1 MSVCVLLGFGRINT
15 KAVEGNCNILILG
28 KKGVGK
34 SVLMHRFLTR
44 NFDKPISDEEVL
56 DEDGKPYEHEKVY
69 YDPLDVSISVVEA
82 DIERTKDLQYYC
94 QNAHVIIH
102 MSDLTG
108 DNEQIPTTEELRDW
122 YTEFVRNVL
131 DQDNLYGEPG
141 KGRKLA
147 SDPNFVARKITD
159 KNIESEWWNLV
170 AQPNRIRKMGYIFFV
185 FNKIDRNNRNIDP
198 DRPYDD
204 FVEQR
209 EYVSK
214 MDNARSILFMNL
226 KGSDSK
232 TKLLYEKVQ
241 NLYKMCNFDIFKEPI
256 VEKEIVVETNSS
268 LNKKDL
274 VEDDKVGT
282 TSDDDEEKK
291 IVIPP
296 THGQQEDP
304 RLRSMVG
311 MVAGGAIIPQ
321 QPNQSPTEGTPLQQ
335 PPQQPK
341 WELLHPSTWCI
352 TQYIKRGLKY
362 LSFSG
367 D

>member
-1 MSVCVLLGFGRINT
+1 MKKILSVIMSVCVLLGFGRINT

-56 DEDGKPYEHEKVY
+56 DEDGKHYKHEKVY

-122 YTEFVRNVL
+122 YTEFVKTVL

-141 KGRKLA
+141 KGRILA
-147 SDPNFVARKITD
+147 SDPNFVARKTTD
-159 KNIESEWWNLV
+159 KNIESEWWKLV
-170 AQPNRIRKMGYIFFV
+170 EQPLRTRKMGYIFFV
-185 FNKIDRNNRNIDP
+185 FNKIDRSNRKIDP
-198 DRPYDD
+198 DYSYDE

-214 MDNARSILFMNL
+214 MDNARSILSMNL
-226 KGSDSK
+226 KDSDSK

-241 NLYKMCNFDIFKEPI
+241 NLYKMCTFDIFREPI
-256 VEKEIVVETNSS
+256 VKEKSLVETNSKS
-268 LNKKDL
+268 PIK
-274 VEDDKVGT
+274 EDNTGV
-282 TSDDDEEKK
+282 TSDYEKK

-296 THGQQEDP
+296 THGQQED
-304 RLRSMVG
+304 LV
-311 MVAGGAIIPQ
+311 IITQ
-321 QPNQSPTEGTPLQQ
+321 KQNQTPTPTEGTPLQEQ
-335 PPQQPK
+335 QQPTDGIVK
-341 WELLHPSTWCI
+341 AIVKAIVSGI
-352 TQYIKRGLKY
+352 KY
-362 LSFSG
+362 LICYASS

>member
-1 MSVCVLLGFGRINT
+1 MLLGFGRINT
-15 KAVEGNCNILILG
+15 KAVEGNCNILIVG

-56 DEDGKPYEHEKVY
+56 DEDGKHYKHEKVY
-69 YDPLDVSISVVEA
+69 YDPLDASISVVEA
-82 DIERTKDLQYYC
+82 DIEKTKDLQYYC

-108 DNEQIPTTEELRDW
+108 DNSMIPSTEEICDW
-122 YTEFVRNVL
+122 YTDFVRNVL

-141 KGRKLA
+141 KGRILA

-159 KNIESEWWNLV
+159 GNIESDWWNLV
-170 AQPNRIRKMGYIFFV
+170 ELHDSYSGGTRKMGYIFFV
-185 FNKIDRNNRNIDP
+185 FNKLDKSNKKIDP

-226 KGSDSK
+226 KDSDNK
-232 TKLLYEKVQ
+232 TKLLCEQVWKI
-241 NLYKMCNFDIFKEPI
+241 YKMCNFDIFREPKE
-256 VEKEIVVETNSS
+256 KSLVETNSKS
-268 LNKKDL
+268 PIEKDNTGITN
-274 VEDDKVGT
+274 DD
-282 TSDDDEEKK
+282 EKK

-335 PPQQPK
+335 QNQQK
-341 WELLHPSTWCI
+341 WCKKLWNN
-352 TQYIKRGLKY
+352 YIAGSCYGL
-362 LSFSG
+362 FG
-367 D
+367 VWE

>member
-15 KAVEGNCNILILG
+15 KAVEGNCNILIVG

-69 YDPLDVSISVVEA
+69 YDPLDASISVVEA

-122 YTEFVRNVL
+122 YTDFVRNVL

-141 KGRKLA
+141 KGRILA
-147 SDPNFVARKITD
+147 KDPNFVASEIGN
-159 KNIESEWWNLV
+159 NIHDTGWWDLV
-170 AQPNRIRKMGYIFFV
+170 CQPNKIRKMGYIFFV
-185 FNKIDRNNRNIDP
+185 FNKLDKSNKTIDP

-214 MDNARSILFMNL
+214 MRNARSILFMNL
-226 KGSDSK
+226 KDSDNK
-232 TKLLYEKVQ
+232 TKLLYEQVKYIY
-241 NLYKMCNFDIFKEPI
+241 NMCTFDIFKEPI
-256 VEKEIVVETNSS
+256 VEKEIVAETDSKNPIK
-268 LNKKDL
+268 NDNT
-274 VEDDKVGT
+274 DI
-282 TSDDDEEKK
+282 TSDDEKK
-291 IVIPP
+291 ILIPQ
-296 THGQQEDP
+296 THVQQEDLIQ
-304 RLRSMVG
+304 RNQNITNNHSKAYNFKKVCLY
-311 MVAGGAIIPQ
+311 ATGACIIL
-321 QPNQSPTEGTPLQQ
+321 GTVYGIYKGAKKLCNNIIS
-335 PPQQPK
+335 K
-341 WELLHPSTWCI
+341 F
-352 TQYIKRGLKY
+352 K
-362 LSFSG
+362 
-367 D
+367 

>member
-15 KAVEGNCNILILG
+15 KAVEGNCNILIVG

-131 DQDNLYGEPG
+131 NQDNLYGEPG
-141 KGRKLA
+141 KGKRLA
-147 SDPNFVARKITD
+147 SDPNFVASE
-159 KNIESEWWNLV
+159 IESTLEDTGWWELV
-170 AQPNRIRKMGYIFFV
+170 EQPLKTRKMGYIFFV
-185 FNKIDRNNRNIDP
+185 FNKIDKSNKTIDP
-198 DRPYDD
+198 DRSYDD

-214 MDNARSILFMNL
+214 MRNARSILFMNL
-226 KGSDSK
+226 KDSDNK
-232 TKLLYEKVQ
+232 TKLLCEQVKYIY
-241 NLYKMCNFDIFKEPI
+241 NMCTFDIFREPI
-256 VEKEIVVETNSS
+256 VKEKSIVETDSKNPIEEGNTS
-268 LNKKDL
+268 
-274 VEDDKVGT
+274 V
-282 TSDDDEEKK
+282 TSDDEKK
-291 IVIPP
+291 ILIPP
-296 THGQQEDP
+296 THVQQEDRIP
-304 RLRSMVG
+304 RQRQRNQNITNNHSKAYNFKKVCLY
-311 MVAGGAIIPQ
+311 ATGACIIL
-321 QPNQSPTEGTPLQQ
+321 GTVYGIYKGAKKLCNNIIS
-335 PPQQPK
+335 K
-341 WELLHPSTWCI
+341 F
-352 TQYIKRGLKY
+352 K
-362 LSFSG
+362 
-367 D
+367 